1 MAAIAGYESD
11 AQLEVQL
18 LLFVTSVL
26 LTVGFMEPSCVL
38 TFYLCSKPG
47 KRPWR
52 FAQPSLTVEK
62 TELRFSTSPKSS
74 ELEND
79 SEY

>member
-1 MAAIAGYESD
+1 MAAIAVYESD
-11 AQLEVQL
+11 PQLEIQL

-26 LTVGFMEPSCVL
+26 LTVGFMALSHIL
-38 TFYLCSKPG
+38 TFYTCSKTG

-52 FAQPSLTVEK
+52 FAQPSLTVEE